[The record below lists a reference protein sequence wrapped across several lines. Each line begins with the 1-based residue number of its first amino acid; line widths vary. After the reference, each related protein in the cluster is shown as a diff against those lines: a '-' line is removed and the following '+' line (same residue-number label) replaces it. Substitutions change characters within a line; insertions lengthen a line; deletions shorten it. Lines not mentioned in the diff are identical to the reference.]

1 MYLMHICFNPSDE
14 EIEVSINSSYA
25 IRSFRDIDSH
35 EQQVPDATTLLKFKH
50 MLVSNKL
57 GEKLFADIN
66 SRLDK
71 AGLMM
76 HDVTEF
82 YIIISIIAMI
92 ASFVLKLSST
102 TYAASISISNASSN
116 SAIKF
121 TT

>member
-14 EIEVSINSSYA
+14 EIEDSINSSYA

-82 YIIISIIAMI
+82 YIII
-92 ASFVLKLSST
+92 
-102 TYAASISISNASSN
+102 
-116 SAIKF
+116 
-121 TT
+121 

>member
-14 EIEVSINSSYA
+14 EIEDSINSSYA

-82 YIIISIIAMI
+82 YIIISIIA
-92 ASFVLKLSST
+92 SFVLKLSST

>member
-1 MYLMHICFNPSDE
+1 MYLMRICFNPSDE
-14 EIEVSINSSYA
+14 GIEDSINGNYA
-25 IRSFRDIDSH
+25 IRSFRHIDFH

>member
-1 MYLMHICFNPSDE
+1 M
-14 EIEVSINSSYA
+14 
-25 IRSFRDIDSH
+25 
-35 EQQVPDATTLLKFKH
+35 
-50 MLVSNKL
+50 KL
-57 GEKLFADIN
+57 AEALQERADIN

-102 TYAASISISNASSN
+102 NFS
-116 SAIKF
+116 
-121 TT
+121 

>member
-1 MYLMHICFNPSDE
+1 MHICFNPSDE
-14 EIEVSINSSYA
+14 EIEDSINSSYA

-66 SRLDK
+66 SHLDK

>member
-14 EIEVSINSSYA
+14 EIEDSINSSYA

-76 HDVTEF
+76 HDVT
-82 YIIISIIAMI
+82 
-92 ASFVLKLSST
+92 
-102 TYAASISISNASSN
+102 
-116 SAIKF
+116 
-121 TT
+121 

>member
-14 EIEVSINSSYA
+14 EIEDSINSSYA

-71 AGLMM
+71 AGLM

>member
-1 MYLMHICFNPSDE
+1 MHICFNPSDE
-14 EIEVSINSSYA
+14 EIEDSINSSYA

-35 EQQVPDATTLLKFKH
+35 EQQVPDAATLLKFKH